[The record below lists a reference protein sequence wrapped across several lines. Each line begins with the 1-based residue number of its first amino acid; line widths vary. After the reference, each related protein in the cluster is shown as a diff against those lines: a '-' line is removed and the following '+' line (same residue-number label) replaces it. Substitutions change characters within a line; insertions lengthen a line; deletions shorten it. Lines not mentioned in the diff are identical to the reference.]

1 MLTMVY
7 GLWFMVDIY
16 RTGGS
21 EKKQTELG
29 IFGYSID
36 TLGFLAPATH

>member
-21 EKKQTELG
+21 EKKNKQNWE
-29 IFGYSID
+29 YSDIPLIPWD
-36 TLGFLAPATH
+36 S